1 MEWFVYEVAEQKVD
15 NNYQA
20 SVQFSCY
27 VPTYNAQG
35 FCYNQPLQTK
45 SEGRDFPADKEWCP
59 YSSVV

>member
-1 MEWFVYEVAEQKVD
+1 MEWFAYDVAEQKVD
-15 NNYQA
+15 KTTKL
-20 SVQFSCY
+20 QFSCC

-59 YSSVV
+59 YNCVV